1 MEKNYVAEFEFVDGI
16 DNDNKPDFDKVNKL
30 GNVEVE
36 LPERVQKEI
45 RDGIES
51 DDINKTL
58 LALEQSGHPY
68 SIMRQGETTKI
79 FIQDKELEQIRVINF
94 EVKDEV
100 ERSEE
105 IVPEL
110 SEEERKGL
118 ARRIQEKKISKEEI
132 REQYGEHLED
142 RDIDEEIVRN
152 TISYNEEIRLNQMLF
167 EAPDINAIN
176 DVLVSHGLEKVPE
189 DRPYIIEHKDGYE
202 TGMKIVFGQET
213 RVINEIAT
221 EEEKQ
226 AILSCRDIAEVDRVI
241 KHTTISREDKR
252 GQERTDDEDYRRDV
266 EGADFSATKR
276 NRTYEYDRS

>member
-1 MEKNYVAEFEFVDGI
+1 MGNEYGVDTRVGDFKFNEGI
-16 DNDNKPDFDKVNKL
+16 KEQHPTIANETPLTQEQIKEIENAINNSKDIEEVREAL
-30 GNVEVE
+30 QQINVE
-36 LPERVQKEI
+36 
-45 RDGIES
+45 
-51 DDINKTL
+51 
-58 LALEQSGHPY
+58 H
-68 SIMRQGETTKI
+68 SIITQGETTKI
-79 FIQDKELEQIRVINF
+79 FIQDKEVSQIRAITF
-94 EVKDEV
+94 EARDEV

-105 IVPEL
+105 VVPEL
-110 SEEERKGL
+110 SEEKRIEL
-118 ARRIQEKKISKEEI
+118 ARLIQEKKISKEEI

-142 RDIDEEIVRN
+142 RDIDEEIARN

-189 DRPYIIEHKDGYE
+189 DRPYIIEHESGYE

-226 AILSCRDIAEVDRVI
+226 AILSCRDMAEVDRVI

-276 NRTYEYDRS
+276 NRMYEYDR